1 MSDTPEPI
9 EREIRIAARPEIVF
23 GYFTDPEKMV
33 RWKGT
38 EASLDPTPGGLFRVR
53 IGDGVVIEGRYL
65 EIVPYQRVVF
75 AWGWQQNTPQ
85 RPPDSSTVTITLSE
99 EGGGTLVRLRH
110 QGLPAA
116 LRSETALGWDH
127 FLPRLVAAAERESS
141 PR

>member
-9 EREIRIAARPEIVF
+9 EREIRIAARPETVF

-38 EASLDPTPGGLFRVR
+38 EASLDPRPGGLFRVR
-53 IGDGVVIEGRYL
+53 ISDGVVIEGRYL

-75 AWGWQQNTPQ
+75 AWGWQQSTPQ

-116 LRSETALGWDH
+116 LRTETALGWGH
-127 FLPRLVAAAERESS
+127 FLPRLVAAAEREPS